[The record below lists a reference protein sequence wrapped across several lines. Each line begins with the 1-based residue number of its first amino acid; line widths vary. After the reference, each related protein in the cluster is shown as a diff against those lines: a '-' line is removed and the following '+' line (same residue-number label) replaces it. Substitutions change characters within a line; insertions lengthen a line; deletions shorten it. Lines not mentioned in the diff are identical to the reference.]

1 MLRLGDGGVRS
12 GVDSFDLARDSIVG
26 GKSAAARKDTY
37 LSSTLR
43 QLVGPPSIKQA
54 TKAVAALLL
63 ALCRVP
69 GAMFLS
75 SRALLCPYYG
85 VLVAI
90 MLFGA
95 LEVAVELLVAGDSD
109 RRRGRSKLQGQRKL
123 ER

>member
-12 GVDSFDLARDSIVG
+12 GVGSFDLARDSIVG
-26 GKSAAARKDTY
+26 RKSAAARKNTY

-43 QLVGPPSIKQA
+43 QLVGPSVHQGGHQGSRGAAARTLRGARRHVPQQQG
-54 TKAVAALLL
+54 AALPLL
-63 ALCRVP
+63 
-69 GAMFLS
+69 
-75 SRALLCPYYG
+75 RA
-85 VLVAI
+85 LVAI
-90 MLFGA
+90 VLFGA